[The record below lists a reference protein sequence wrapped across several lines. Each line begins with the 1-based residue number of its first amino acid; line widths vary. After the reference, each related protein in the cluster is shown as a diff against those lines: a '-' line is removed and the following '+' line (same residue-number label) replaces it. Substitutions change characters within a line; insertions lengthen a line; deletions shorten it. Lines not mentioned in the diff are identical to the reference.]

1 MGAERTRG
9 PSGRYPWGVTEWMS
23 VPECAEALGVSLSRV
38 RDYLRER
45 NLVAT
50 RRGENNAVYIPA
62 GQIVIG
68 EEYDG
73 PHVLATV
80 RDTVMVL
87 ADMGYSDD
95 DIVTWLIS
103 PHDELEGSPLDALRS
118 GQRAHVR
125 RLAQTAS

>member
-1 MGAERTRG
+1 M
-9 PSGRYPWGVTEWMS
+9 GRYPYGVTEWMT

-50 RRGENNAVYIPA
+50 RRGDNNAVYIPA

-80 RDTVMVL
+80 RGTVMVL

-125 RLAQTAS
+125 RLAQTAL